1 MNKAKKGGAVILG
14 SSKQQAPLSFAPG
27 SRPIVKTVTKPK
39 AKPSSLETTPQV
51 SSRPDQIVRLEQTLR
66 PMSKADIR
74 TRAARSFK
82 QGKVAEMSLADA
94 GMEKDIVRKSPRAKP
109 KHS

>member
-1 MNKAKKGGAVILG
+1 MNKAKKGGAVIME
-14 SSKQQAPLSFAPG
+14 SSKQKTLSFAPG
-27 SRPIVKTVTKPK
+27 SRQIVKPVTKPK
-39 AKPSSLETTPQV
+39 AKPSSLETTLQV
-51 SSRPDQIVRLEQTLR
+51 SSRPGQIVRLEQTLR

-74 TRAARSFK
+74 ARAVQSFE

-94 GMEKDIVRKSPRAKP
+94 GMEKDIVRKSPRVKS